1 MPTVSAWDCTAC
13 TWGNLDKVTLVC
25 VMCSVA
31 RPRQE
36 QATKPPG
43 VGCSPAAGHLSAVDP
58 PPWECKKCQFSENA
72 HSISTCFSCSTSRE
86 YEKRA
91 LGQAVVAK
99 VASVFSPAFATVPA
113 LPKKLSAPT
122 YPRHPDGIIL
132 DIFGTNRR
140 DCGRSCKEHGCCS
153 EILTED
159 VVVRLRHEQIL
170 VPNKLGRKG
179 SMREETAIT
188 VNWVTDG
195 VDRCRVGF
203 LPKLYVATGSVYDG
217 VLCQIVYV
225 GSILSTDKA
234 EAKTIQTSVD
244 LLSRL

>member
-1 MPTVSAWDCTAC
+1 V
-13 TWGNLDKVTLVC
+13 
-25 VMCSVA
+25 
-31 RPRQE
+31 
-36 QATKPPG
+36 TKPPA
-43 VGCSPAAGHLSAVDP
+43 VGCSSAAGHLSAVYP
-58 PPWECKKCQFSENA
+58 PPWECQKCKYSENA
-72 HSISTCFSCSTSRE
+72 HSISTCFSCGTSRE

-91 LGQAVVAK
+91 LGSAVVAK

-113 LPKKLSAPT
+113 LAKKLSAPT

-140 DCGRSCKEHGCCS
+140 DCGRSCEEHGCCG

-159 VVVRLRHEQIL
+159 VVVRLRREQIL

-203 LPKLYVATGSVYDG
+203 LPKSYVATGSVYDG
-217 VLCQIVYV
+217 VLCQIVHV

-234 EAKTIQTSVD
+234 EAKKFHDKCGFALASVISPLRNEVAAD
-244 LLSRL
+244 NSYARKKGKREGMGGEY

>member
-1 MPTVSAWDCTAC
+1 
-13 TWGNLDKVTLVC
+13 
-25 VMCSVA
+25 
-31 RPRQE
+31 
-36 QATKPPG
+36 
-43 VGCSPAAGHLSAVDP
+43 
-58 PPWECKKCQFSENA
+58 
-72 HSISTCFSCSTSRE
+72 
-86 YEKRA
+86 
-91 LGQAVVAK
+91 VVAK

-113 LPKKLSAPT
+113 LAKKLSAPT

-140 DCGRSCKEHGCCS
+140 DCGRSCEEHGCCG

-159 VVVRLRHEQIL
+159 VVVRLRREQIL

-203 LPKLYVATGSVYDG
+203 LPKSYVATGSVYDG
-217 VLCQIVYV
+217 VLCQIVHV

-234 EAKTIQTSVD
+234 EAKKFHDKCGFALASVLRTKKKFHVFFSKISSYGSTLKLPYATHLGTETPLPRQFCQTPS
-244 LLSRL
+244 